1 MGFARPRSAPI
12 LQRNHPFMSVPLEQF
27 VRQLDE
33 SGISLVSDLK
43 DFLPPN
49 AAPKDAEELARELV
63 RRKKLTSFQAEQ
75 IYAGNGK
82 SLVLGNYVILDK
94 LGQGGM
100 GMVLKAEHKRMK
112 RVVALKVMSA
122 AALKSPEAVMRFH
135 REVEAAARLSHP
147 NIVAAFDADEDRGT
161 HFLVME
167 YVAGS
172 DLAQLVKQ
180 HGPLPVAKAIDYMTQ
195 AARGLEHAHQQGLI
209 HRDIKPANLLLD
221 QKGTVKILDMGLAR
235 FDDSLSSSEGAANA
249 GLTTTGTIM
258 GTVDY
263 MSPEQ
268 ALDTKHADARSD
280 IYSLGVSLFYL
291 LSGRVPFQGDTI
303 MKKLLAHREDPI
315 PSLCAIRPDIPADLE
330 LICQKMLAK
339 KPADRIQTMSEVI
352 TALQACAD
360 GRGTSETVTLPAQPA
375 SGLTTGNTEF
385 HNFLKGLDQQSSNS
399 RPATRS
405 DTLASRTGQRAT
417 AAITEANPPTGRG
430 PSTGRSTVA
439 SGGSVKTWIA
449 MGLGVA
455 AVVLGLLFFLI
466 PGEDFRQPDANT
478 AVAQVGT
485 SSESGPNEAISQEAA
500 LKRAL
505 DWLFSVGAQV
515 SVEGNVPVR
524 STAEALAAG
533 KPISYLVFDQLSIKD
548 EDLAHLAAF
557 PDLGTLSLARCGIGD
572 AGLIHIGRLRKLV
585 WVDLTETKASDY
597 GLRALTASPGLR
609 TVTIRGPQITAQAL
623 ETIAQLPSLATLNW
637 EGMPIDAKSLRHLQ
651 RLKNLGHLNLGTCPD
666 FNDECAEAVAGISS
680 LGSLWA
686 MRSQIG
692 SRGLAKLATL
702 PGVQSLNL
710 DGDQNVT
717 DDCGVHFAAFPLL
730 QNLNLSYTQLGDRGL
745 TEVLKNSSINWLRL
759 TGTPVTDTSVATL
772 SRATQLAGLD
782 LENTQLTAAGVKQ
795 LADAMP
801 WCQIQSSHGVYQ
813 PRQQFSVPTGP
824 GLAFDGQG
832 YVEIPS
838 LTWNGTDPVTL
849 EFVLTPDANPANGTG
864 DLAAWTAQGMASEIR
879 VSEWQGSSWVINRIL
894 ATGRQSSVL
903 EPVRPNE
910 RVILTCTW
918 DGQKT
923 AMWADGVPA
932 RFRQLETLPIT
943 GSSGL
948 LIGGRGP
955 TGFRGM
961 IEQIRISTGV
971 RTRLLSPPPG
981 KLPRDETTLALY
993 HFSEGSGDILVDSSG
1008 NNHQGKIVG
1017 AKWVT
1022 SESSSRSVEIIN
1034 RRAAEWVLK
1043 AGGTIRFQI
1052 AGQDRAIT
1060 QLADLPAGPF
1070 DLISVDLQ
1078 SGVKDAD
1085 LQLLRGCKQ
1094 LESIGL
1100 NGSVEITDAGLEAL
1114 KDLRRLGNVSLSG
1127 TQVTDDGLKHLA
1139 RARNLSFVHL
1149 AQTRI
1154 TDAGLEELAK
1164 HRNLSGVLLQG
1175 TKVTEAG
1182 VKKLAVSEPWST
1194 ITWDGGEIMSTAP
1207 FPQTVPPEHGLQFDG
1222 VSSHVEIPLFDFE
1235 THGPLTVEAW
1245 FTVEQKPPVNNGDP
1259 DAHLHAVWSAV
1270 NPRTKAL
1277 FHFFVDPPNQGWWS
1291 GAGEDRL
1298 TRTCYY
1304 KFAMDAPRAD
1314 LYAARHHAAFVR
1326 DGDEVRLYVDG
1337 QPKRSG
1343 GTIVDD
1349 SNPPDPSIHPSQVE
1363 RYFLGA
1369 SVGRSGKTLSRFLRG
1384 TIDEFRL
1391 SKIARYSQ
1399 AFTPQQQFA
1408 ADDSTLVLYH
1418 FLEGTGDVL
1427 EDSSGHERHG
1437 KIVDAKWI
1445 KTDD

>member
-1 MGFARPRSAPI
+1 MA
-12 LQRNHPFMSVPLEQF
+12 VPLEQF

-180 HGPLPVAKAIDYMTQ
+180 QGPLPVARAIDYMTQ

-291 LSGRVPFQGDTI
+291 LAGRVPFQGDTI

-315 PSLCAIRPDIPADLE
+315 PSLCAIRPDIPADLD

-339 KPADRIQTMSEVI
+339 KPADRIQTMTEVI
-352 TALQACAD
+352 TALQVCAD

-375 SGLTTGNTEF
+375 SGITTGNTEF
-385 HNFLKGLDQQSSNS
+385 HNFLKGLDQQTTNGRS
-399 RPATRS
+399 ATRS
-405 DTLASRTGQRAT
+405 DTIASRTGQRAT
-417 AAITEANPPTGRG
+417 ATLTEANPPTGRG
-430 PSTGRSTVA
+430 PSTGRATVV

-449 MGLGVA
+449 MGLGA
-455 AVVLGLLFFLI
+455 AVVVLGLLYLLI
-466 PGEDFRQPDANT
+466 PGDDFRQPDSNT
-478 AVAQVGT
+478 AEARVGT
-485 SSESGPNEAISQEAA
+485 SSGSGTNEATSQEAA
-500 LKRAL
+500 LRGAL

-515 SVEGNVPVR
+515 SIERNVLVH

-533 KPISYLVFDQLSIKD
+533 KPVSSVAIDQRSIQD
-548 EDLAHLAAF
+548 EDLAHLAAL
-557 PDLGTLSLARCGIGD
+557 PELSILSLARCGVGD
-572 AGLIHIGRLRKLV
+572 AGLIHVGRLRKLV
-585 WVDLTETKASDY
+585 WLDLTETKASDY
-597 GLRALTASPGLR
+597 GLRALTASRGLR
-609 TVTIRGPQITAQAL
+609 TVTIRGPQMTTQAL
-623 ETIAQLPSLATLNW
+623 ETIAQLSSLATLNW
-637 EGMPIDAKSLRHLQ
+637 ESMPVDAKSLRRLQ
-651 RLKNLGHLNLGTCPD
+651 RLKNLGHLNLGSCPD
-666 FNDECAEAVAGISS
+666 FDDDCAEAVAGISS
-680 LGSLWA
+680 LGSLWV

-692 SRGLAKLATL
+692 APGLKKLMAL
-702 PGVQSLNL
+702 PNLQSLNL
-710 DGDQNVT
+710 DGGQNVT
-717 DDCGVHFAAFPLL
+717 DDCGAHFAAFPLL
-730 QNLNLSYTQLGDRGL
+730 QNLNISHTQLGDRGL
-745 TEVLKNSSINWLRL
+745 AELLKNSSINWLAQI
-759 TGTPVTDTSVATL
+759 GTPVTDASITAIS
-772 SRATQLAGLD
+772 SATQLASVD
-782 LENTQLTAAGVKQ
+782 LQNTQFTAVGVKQ

-801 WCQIQSSHGVYQ
+801 WCQIQSSHGTYQ
-813 PRQQFSVPTGP
+813 PRQQFSVPAGP
-824 GLAFDGQG
+824 GLAFDGQS

-838 LTWNGTDPVTL
+838 LTWNGADPVTL
-849 EFVLTPDANPANGTG
+849 EFVITPDANPMNETA
-864 DLAAWTAQGMASEIR
+864 DVAVWTAQGMASEIR
-879 VSEWQGSSWVINRIL
+879 VSEWQASSWVMNRIH
-894 ATGRQSSVL
+894 ATGRQSSAL
-903 EPVRPNE
+903 DPVRPNE
-910 RVILTCTW
+910 RVILTCAW

-923 AMWADGVPA
+923 GMWANGVPA
-932 RFRQLETLPIT
+932 RFRQLETLPMA

-948 LIGGRGP
+948 LIGGRGQ
-955 TGFRGM
+955 TGLQGM
-961 IEQIRISTGV
+961 IDQIRVSKGV

-981 KLPRDETTLALY
+981 KLPNDEATLALY
-993 HFSEGSGDILVDSSG
+993 HFGEGGGDILVDSSG
-1008 NNHQGKIVG
+1008 NNHHGKIVG

-1022 SESSSRSVEIIN
+1022 SEPSNRSADIIN
-1034 RRAAEWVLK
+1034 RRAAEWALK
-1043 AGGTIRFQI
+1043 AGGTIRLQMS
-1052 AGQDRAIT
+1052 GQDRTIT
-1060 QLADLPAGPF
+1060 QLADLPAGAF
-1070 DLISVDLQ
+1070 DLISVDLR

-1085 LQLLRGCKQ
+1085 LRLLRGCTK
-1094 LESIGL
+1094 LESVGL
-1100 NGSVEITDAGLEAL
+1100 NGCFEVTDAGLAAL
-1114 KDLRRLGNVSLSG
+1114 KDLRRLGNVSLFG
-1127 TQVTDDGLKHLA
+1127 AQVTDDGLKHLA
-1139 RARNLSFVHL
+1139 RASNLSFVHL

-1175 TKVTEAG
+1175 TKVTEIG
-1182 VKKLAVSEPWST
+1182 VKKLAVSEPWCT
-1194 ITWDGGEIMSTAP
+1194 ITWDGGEIMPTAP
-1207 FPQTVPPEHGLQFDG
+1207 IPQTAPPEHGLQFDG
-1222 VSSHVEIPLFDFE
+1222 VSSHVEIPLFEFE

-1245 FTVEQKPPVNNGDP
+1245 FTVEQKPPANNGDP

-1277 FHFFVDPPNQGWWS
+1277 FHFLVDPPNQGWWF
-1291 GAGEDRL
+1291 GGGEDRL
-1298 TRTCYY
+1298 TRTIYH
-1304 KFAMDAPRAD
+1304 KFAMDGPRAD
-1314 LYAARHHAAFVR
+1314 LYSARHHAAFVR
-1326 DGDEVRLYVDG
+1326 DGEEVRLYVDG

-1343 GTIVDD
+1343 GAIVDD
-1349 SNPPDPSIHPSQVE
+1349 SIPPDPSVHPSEVE

-1384 TIDEFRL
+1384 ALDEFRL
-1391 SKIARYSQ
+1391 SKTARYSQ
-1399 AFTPQQQFA
+1399 AFTPDQQFP
-1408 ADDSTLVLYH
+1408 ADDATLVLYH

-1427 EDSSGHERHG
+1427 EDSSGRERHG

-1445 KTDD
+1445 KADD